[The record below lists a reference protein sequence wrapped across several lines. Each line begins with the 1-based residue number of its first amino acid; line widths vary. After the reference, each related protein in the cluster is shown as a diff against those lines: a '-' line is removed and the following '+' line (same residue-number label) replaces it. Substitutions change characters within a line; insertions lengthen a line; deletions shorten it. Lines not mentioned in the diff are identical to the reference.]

1 MKGTNERANGTRPSD
16 CCSSEREGE
25 RQWEG
30 KIGFISK
37 LFPLMPDRRR
47 RRARQR
53 TEQSKE
59 KLHSSSSLSPP
70 PSLLLPSFIF
80 PHEVTSPI
88 HPSPE
93 RGDTKYRNQ
102 REHCLG

>member
-1 MKGTNERANGTRPSD
+1 MTAAAA
-16 CCSSEREGE
+16 SEREGE

-53 TEQSKE
+53 EDRTEQRKVA
-59 KLHSSSSLSPP
+59 L
-70 PSLLLPSFIF
+70 LLLPFSSSFSSAALLYF
-80 PHEVTSPI
+80 PA
-88 HPSPE
+88 
-93 RGDTKYRNQ
+93 
-102 REHCLG
+102 